1 MKHQSFNTYKENTD
15 GIGKKGSSTIIVGDL
30 NSVLSIMD
38 RNTREK
44 ISREKQELNIINQLE
59 LTHIDR
65 TTAECTF
72 SSQHNT
78 Q

>member
-1 MKHQSFNTYKENTD
+1 MKHQSFNTYNENTD
-15 GIGKKGSSTIIVGDL
+15 RIEKKSCSIITVGDL
-30 NSVLSIMD
+30 STVLSIMD

-44 ISREKQELNIINQLE
+44 IRKEKQEMNIINQLE
-59 LTHIDR
+59 LTDIYR
-65 TTAECTF
+65 TVAEYKF

>member
-1 MKHQSFNTYKENTD
+1 MKHQSFNTYNENTD
-15 GIGKKGSSTIIVGDL
+15 RIEKKSCSITVGDL
-30 NSVLSIMD
+30 STVLSIMD

-44 ISREKQELNIINQLE
+44 IHKEKQEMNIINQLE
-59 LTHIDR
+59 LTDIYR
-65 TTAECTF
+65 TIAEYKF

>member
-1 MKHQSFNTYKENTD
+1 MTKTLTEL
-15 GIGKKGSSTIIVGDL
+15 KKSCSTIIAGDL
-30 NSVLSIMD
+30 STLLSIMD

-44 ISREKQELNIINQLE
+44 IHKEKQEMNIINQLE
-59 LTHIDR
+59 LPDIYR
-65 TTAECTF
+65 TIAEYTF

>member
-15 GIGKKGSSTIIVGDL
+15 RIGKKSCSTIIVGDL
-30 NSVLSIMD
+30 NTVLSIMD

-44 ISREKQELNIINQLE
+44 ISKEKQELDIINQLE
-59 LTHIDR
+59 LTDIDR
-65 TTAECTF
+65 TIAEYTF